1 MVEPNAIEGIFR
13 NLDTYLD
20 QLHQLARLPRE
31 ELANDLVKLGA
42 AKYYLQ
48 VAVEC
53 CIDVANHIIAHQ
65 GFRAPESYADAFT
78 VLAENGVIEQDFIP
92 TAHKM
97 VRMRNRLVHLYWE
110 VDANILYDTL
120 QNNLR
125 DFDRFKAYVYGFM
138 HAVEQGSDE
147 VSGAVD

>member
-1 MVEPNAIEGIFR
+1 MVEPDTIEGIFR

-20 QLHQLARLPRE
+20 QLRQLARLPRE

-65 GFRAPESYADAFT
+65 GFRAPESYADSLT
-78 VLAENGVIEQDFIP
+78 VNTALKPDASQGCALACPRAGVLYLTQE
-92 TAHKM
+92 
-97 VRMRNRLVHLYWE
+97 VR
-110 VDANILYDTL
+110 
-120 QNNLR
+120 
-125 DFDRFKAYVYGFM
+125 
-138 HAVEQGSDE
+138 
-147 VSGAVD
+147 

>member
-1 MVEPNAIEGIFR
+1 MIEPEKIEGIFR
-13 NLDTYLD
+13 RLDVYLD
-20 QLHQLARLPRE
+20 QLHRLARLPRE
-31 ELANDLVKLGA
+31 GLVNDLMKLGA

-53 CIDVANHIIAHQ
+53 CIDVANHIIARE
-65 GFRAPESYADAFT
+65 GFRAPESYADSFT
-78 VLAENGVIEQDFIP
+78 VLAENGVIAPDFVS

-110 VDANILYDTL
+110 VDADMLYGTL
-120 QNNLR
+120 QNNLG

-138 HAVEQGSDE
+138 RAPGRESPD
-147 VSGAVD
+147 

>member
-1 MVEPNAIEGIFR
+1 MVEPETIEGIFR

-20 QLHQLARLPRE
+20 QLRQLAGLPRE

-48 VAVEC
+48 VAIEC
-53 CIDVANHIIAHQ
+53 CIDVANHIVARQ
-65 GFRAPESYADAFT
+65 GFRAPESYADSFT
-78 VLAENGVIEQDFIP
+78 VLAENKVIKEDFAS

-110 VDANILYDTL
+110 VDVNILHDTL
-120 QNNLR
+120 QKNLD
-125 DFDRFKAYVYGFM
+125 DFDRFKAYVYGYM
-138 HAVEQGSDE
+138 RALEQEPDETGGVVE
-147 VSGAVD
+147 